1 MNIKNKDVVLGVENL
16 ETRKVCSFDP
26 LVPNQW
32 GLSAIKA
39 DNLEISSNPIV
50 VAVVDSGI
58 DINHED
64 LKNNIWTNPFDKL
77 DGIDNDNNGY
87 IDDINGWNFVGQN
100 NNVKDDFYH
109 GTHVAGI
116 IAAEKNG
123 LGVVG
128 INPSAKIMGLKFQN
142 SSGMGYTGAAVS
154 AINYAVKMKNAGVN
168 IAAINLSWGGGT
180 SVNLSLQKA
189 IQTAS
194 DNNIIVVSAAGN
206 NGDNNDVT
214 PRYPSSYKFSN
225 TISVG
230 AIDSNL
236 NWATYSNYGKN
247 SVEIASPGSNILS
260 TIPGNQYSYIS
271 GSSMAA
277 PFVSG
282 AVSLLRGLGYGANVV
297 KNAILNGSSFL
308 VSLAD
313 KVGFGLLNVQGALN
327 YLKNNNVTVA
337 PPTTV
342 EPQPVSPVVISSIDY
357 RIEILSSLRIKGW
370 VKDNSNLNKRMIVEV
385 LVNDKDFYSRKAN
398 MARSDI
404 GGRFGFNIRFD
415 GSKFVRGSN
424 KIVIKFIDPVG
435 SKVVIVERI
444 LVV

>member
-87 IDDINGWNFVGQN
+87 VDDINGWNFVGQN

>member
-370 VKDNSNLNKRMIVEV
+370 VKDNSNLNKRMVVEV

>member
-39 DNLEISSNPIV
+39 DNLAISSNPIV

-260 TIPGNQYSYIS
+260 TIPGNQYSYVS